1 MIITES
7 FLRHNTPGNVSAVCP
22 NKAQAEI
29 IGLTYPLKSG
39 WVNQLIGKKLTKS
52 QVIHFKSLNVT
63 KKMSTQQKKKQY
75 IINQK
80 KLDKKNG
87 YRK

>member
-7 FLRHNTPGNVSAVCP
+7 FLRHNTPGHTGAVCP
-22 NKAQAEI
+22 NKAQANI
-29 IGLTYPLKSG
+29 LGLTYPFKTG
-39 WVNQLIGKKLTKS
+39 WLDQLIGKTLTKS
-52 QVIHFKSLNVT
+52 QVVHFKSLNVT